1 MANICTNLLYCRTE
15 YESDLK
21 KVEIF
26 LEKHFEGYQQTYVD
40 SLEAKFE
47 SCWVYPE
54 VKMNRLM
61 ATLEHKGELL
71 YACSLVLSGRRICLL
86 ACFQEWHMGHQIINL

>member
-1 MANICTNLLYCRTE
+1 MANICTDLLYGRTE
-15 YESDLK
+15 YETDLK

-40 SLEAKFE
+40 SLEAEFE

-61 ATLEHKGELL
+61 ATLEHKGELYMRVL
-71 YACSLVLSGRRICLL
+71 SYCLEDEYACLRVFKNGTWDIK
-86 ACFQEWHMGHQIINL
+86 

>member
-1 MANICTNLLYCRTE
+1 MKT
-15 YESDLK
+15 
-21 KVEIF
+21 VEDF

-40 SLEAKFE
+40 SLEAEFE

-61 ATLEHKGELL
+61 ATLEHKGEL
-71 YACSLVLSGRRICLL
+71 YMRVLSYCLEDEYVCL
-86 ACFQEWHMGHQIINL
+86 RVFKNGTWDIK